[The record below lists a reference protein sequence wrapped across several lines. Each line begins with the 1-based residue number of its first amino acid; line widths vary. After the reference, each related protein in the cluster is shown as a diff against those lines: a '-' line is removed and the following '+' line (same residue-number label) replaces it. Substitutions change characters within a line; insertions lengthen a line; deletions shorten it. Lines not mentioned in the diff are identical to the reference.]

1 MNGYGDWRFDEDGMD
16 NDLPPLSPRPLKMF
30 ESFVSA
36 SPTSVIPEVTMA
48 AAPRRSHGSG
58 GDTGNTTSKSAGDEL
73 VPRGW
78 ITAGRKPCGVRL
90 ELFFM
95 AIAILNTCH
104 VAMRFHRNNGFNDP
118 QVPSPVVGDKKTM
131 RSLRN
136 LSVSSSV
143 LVGNATDVVV
153 GLETA
158 GGNLQQLDNIS
169 SSPVLGG
176 VPTSQTLPL
185 PASATRE
192 VSPTESNTTRV
203 QETKVTN
210 FIENQP
216 LPSLHGLL
224 GYASSTHRP
233 LDVIGDD
240 HDAVQPVVWN
250 GYPTAAQVLSIGND
264 GDQDSLSSKLFR
276 AGFVVQ
282 PMWTSHD
289 GSNDAQGDLFRQSI
303 ENVVVSGYFNMKSK
317 YPQEKYL
324 NWMKNLLS
332 IQDAMVIF
340 TEPSMVPFMSSLRQH
355 AVNRTIFVVAQN
367 SSKHLQ
373 LDPSTSME
381 PGLRTNSP
389 SKGDADASYGYW
401 SLPIRHIYRHLDKS
415 TESFARRH
423 LPRLAPVPLDPASN
437 ATSDLFWHFQ
447 SAVNVEYKRHKGA
460 PLFWIWLSKT
470 WMVNQAIS
478 LVKPEAGAAPLFPNA
493 KFFFYSDMG
502 CFRNKRYNG
511 VTLLRHPEAVP
522 PNRLLWMAH
531 HEPNR
536 PKLAPWQHAAAR
548 DEDEK
553 KIDEV
558 LWNAKLDER
567 PSFFH
572 SGSQGAGT
580 AQAWQRFHSRF
591 IQVLDRNIKGGG
603 LFIGEDQV
611 LLQQTCLAFTELC
624 AYVRASQVNDNF
636 YFGLRSVI
644 YSGWGN
650 HSTFWYPPAALS
662 S

>member
-1 MNGYGDWRFDEDGMD
+1 MVNEMNGYGDWRFDEDDPMD
-16 NDLPPLSPRPLKMF
+16 SDSPPLSPRPLKMF

-36 SPTSVIPEVTMA
+36 SPTSVIPDVMT
-48 AAPRRSHGSG
+48 RRSPGG
-58 GDTGNTTSKSAGDEL
+58 GDTGNTTSKTTGDAAKH
-73 VPRGW
+73 RGW
-78 ITAGRKPCGVRL
+78 STAGRKPCGVRL
-90 ELFFM
+90 EWFFM

-104 VAMRFHRNNGFNDP
+104 VALRFHRNSRFNEP
-118 QVPSPVVGDKKTM
+118 QVPSPVVGDKKGL

-136 LSVSSSV
+136 LSVSSSD
-143 LVGNATDVVV
+143 LLGNATDVVV
-153 GLETA
+153 ATKTA
-158 GGNLQQLDNIS
+158 ADDLQQLDNIS
-169 SSPVLGG
+169 SSSTLGG
-176 VPTSQTLPL
+176 VPASQTLPL

-192 VSPTESNTTRV
+192 VSPTESNATRV
-203 QETKVTN
+203 EETKATN
-210 FIENQP
+210 VIENQP

-224 GYASSTHRP
+224 GYASSTRRP
-233 LDVIGDD
+233 LDVIGDN
-240 HDAVQPVVWN
+240 HDAVQPVIWN
-250 GYPTAAQVLSIGND
+250 GYPTAGQVLSIGDD

-289 GSNDAQGDLFRQSI
+289 RSNDVQGDLFRQSI

-332 IQDAMVIF
+332 IQDAMVIY

-355 AVNRTIFVVAQN
+355 AVNRTVFVVAQN

-373 LDPSTSME
+373 LDPSTNME
-381 PGLRTNSP
+381 PGLSTTSAAND
-389 SKGDADASYGYW
+389 DADASYGYW
-401 SLPIRHIYRHLDKS
+401 SLPIRHIYRHLGKS

-423 LPRLAPVPLDPASN
+423 LPRLAPVPLDSTLN

-478 LVKPEAGAAPLFPNA
+478 LMKPEAGAVPLFPNA

-511 VTLLRHPEAVP
+511 VTVLRHPEAVP

-536 PKLAPWQHAAAR
+536 PKLAPWQHDAAL

-553 KIDEV
+553 KIDQV
-558 LWNAKLDER
+558 LWNAKLVER
-567 PSFFH
+567 PNFFH

-580 AQAWQRFHSRF
+580 AEAWRRFHSRF

-624 AYVRASQVNDNF
+624 AYVKASQVNDNF

-650 HSTFWYPPAALS
+650 HSTYWYPPGAPS